1 MLINGIGEGDEMPNG
16 QVQDIEF
23 VVEEIPHPVYVRDG
37 DQLKTQLEVSLVE
50 ALTGFIRVLSTLD
63 GRQLRLSNSTVIQ
76 PNQELG
82 FAGEGMPNSKTNV
95 KGNLIVVC
103 KISFPR
109 VSTQLTDEEKRRV
122 KAALTL

>member
-16 QVQDIEF
+16 QAQDIEF